1 MNAILPA
8 ATGRE
13 STETRQREI
22 VIAALDIAAHTSPAT
37 ITTTHI
43 AKAVGLSQ
51 GALFKHFASKQTIW
65 LAVVDWVASGLLSR
79 LQAVA
84 DRDDAALVRLRTI
97 YTTHVGFVADHP
109 GVPRILF
116 HELQQPDD
124 SPIKQAVRHLLGRYH
139 VMLCGVLNE
148 ARASGELA
156 ASVDVEAA
164 ATLFIGTI
172 QGLIVQALASG
183 DIAAM
188 PAAAE
193 RVFVLYERAVCA
205 GEVT

>member
-1 MNAILPA
+1 MNSALS
-8 ATGRE
+8 ATASRE

-22 VIAALDIAAHTSPAT
+22 VTAALDIAACTSPAT
-37 ITTTHI
+37 ITTNHI

-65 LAVVDWVASGLLSR
+65 LAVIDRVASGLLSR

-84 DRDDAALVRLRTI
+84 ARDDAPLERLRTI
-97 YTTHVGFVADHP
+97 YMTHVGFVTDHP

-139 VMLCGVLNE
+139 VMLCGVLDE

-156 ASVDVEAA
+156 AEVEVEAA

-183 DIAAM
+183 DIGAM

-193 RVFVLYERAVCA
+193 RVFVLYERAVRA
-205 GEVT
+205 REIA